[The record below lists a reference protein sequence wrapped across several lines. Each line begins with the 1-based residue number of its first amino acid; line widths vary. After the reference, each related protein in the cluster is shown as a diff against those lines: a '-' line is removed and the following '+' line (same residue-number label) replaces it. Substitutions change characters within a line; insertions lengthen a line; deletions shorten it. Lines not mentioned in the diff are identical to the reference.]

1 MIVLSQ
7 RAPCLPERRS
17 PASGIILYD
26 DDCGFCRWSLAKLL
40 AWDRR
45 MALRPVPIDTEE
57 GRRLL
62 SELGEEERQSSWH
75 LVAAGRRYSAG
86 AAFPP
91 LLRLLP
97 GGRPLA
103 WLAARLPRA
112 AEAGYAFVASRRGTI
127 GPRITEGAK
136 RRADERIRR
145 RSAG

>member
-1 MIVLSQ
+1 LSAIV
-7 RAPCLPERRS
+7 
-17 PASGIILYD
+17 LYD
-26 DDCGFCRWSLAKLL
+26 DDCGFCRWTLAKVL

-45 MALRPVPIDTEE
+45 ETLRPVPIDSEE
-57 GRRLL
+57 GRGLL
-62 SELGEEERQSSWH
+62 AGLSEEERQASWH
-75 LVAAGRRYSAG
+75 LVQSGRRYSAG

-103 WLAARLPRA
+103 WAAARLPRA
-112 AEAGYAFVASRRGTI
+112 TEAGYSFVASRRGTL

-145 RSAG
+145 RS